1 MADDKAKP
9 APAEGTS
16 EAEVL
21 SPEAQAA
28 ADAGKKKKKKLLL
41 FGAVGLMVVGIA
53 VAVGV
58 VFFMGGKKDAE
69 AQKDDPHTAMP
80 EVTFVEVPEF
90 TLNLLS
96 NTGEDGKGGF
106 LRLKVSVELG
116 SAADVETLSA
126 LQPKLRDDWGAFL
139 RQLRPADLQ
148 GTAAL
153 ARVKEGLLRRA
164 NQVLAPLVVKG
175 VYLTEML
182 TQ

>member
-1 MADDKAKP
+1 MAEDNATP
-9 APAEGTS
+9 AAAEGAST
-16 EAEVL
+16 AEVL

-41 FGAVGLMVVGIA
+41 FGAVGLMVVGVG

-58 VFFMGGKKDAE
+58 VFLLGGKEDAGAHGE
-69 AQKDDPHTAMP
+69 GPHTAVP
-80 EVTFVEVPEF
+80 EVAFVELPEM
-90 TLNLLS
+90 TLNLL
-96 NTGEDGKGGF
+96 NTTGENERGNF
-106 LRLKVSVELG
+106 LRLKVSVELA
-116 SAADVETLSA
+116 SAADAGAFAA
-126 LQPKLRDDWGAFL
+126 LQPKLQDDWGAFL

-164 NQVLAPLVVKG
+164 NQVLAPLAVNG

-182 TQ
+182 IQ

>member
-1 MADDKAKP
+1 MANDP
-9 APAEGTS
+9 ATPASTEGATA
-16 EAEVL
+16 AEVL

-41 FGAVGLMVVGIA
+41 FGAIGLMTVGIA

-58 VFFMGGKKDAE
+58 VFLLGGKEDAE
-69 AQKDDPHTAMP
+69 AHGDEPHTAMP
-80 EVTFVEVPEF
+80 EVAFVELPEF

-96 NTGEDGKGGF
+96 STGEDGKGNF

-116 SAADVETLSA
+116 NAADAEAFAA
-126 LQPKLRDDWGAFL
+126 LQPKLQDDWGAFL

-148 GTAAL
+148 GTAAM

-164 NQVLAPLVVKG
+164 NQVLAPLMVKG

-182 TQ
+182 IQ